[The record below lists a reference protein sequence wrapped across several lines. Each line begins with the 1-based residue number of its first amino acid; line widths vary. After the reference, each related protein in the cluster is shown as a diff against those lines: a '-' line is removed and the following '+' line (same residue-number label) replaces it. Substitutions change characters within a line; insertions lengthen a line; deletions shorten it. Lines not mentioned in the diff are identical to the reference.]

1 MILGVRKSCGGIT
14 LKRSM
19 NYLWVGLIVLAGA
32 FSALYLGNALYP
44 GPINPSALRY
54 FSIEQAH
61 NARAYSFVP
70 RVLFIASFMLQV
82 SVLGWLVFSRQGAA
96 IAQRLEVRN
105 CGHYWKSIL
114 MYFSLVWF
122 FLRLL
127 RLPFTL
133 FGSYYWQQTWG
144 FSTQSWT
151 SWWLDYSKSAV
162 LDLVLSTFGVLLFF
176 LILKHWPKIW
186 WVIGATLFA
195 VWLVLQNF
203 LWPVIVSPMFNHFEP
218 VKDPAV
224 ISMVKDLANKAGIQ
238 VNEVLVMDASR
249 RTTMANAYFM
259 GLGTTKQIVI
269 YDNLLENYPLD
280 EVRAVLAHEMGHWQK
295 GHIILGLSLGVIGN
309 FLGWGLLALYLRKLR
324 PTAGHYR
331 PQVWA
336 GVQLFILLIMMVT
349 NPLQSYIS
357 REMEKQADQV
367 SLELTGDRSAVA
379 RLQINLAT
387 KNLSD
392 VSPPG
397 FIVWFGYTH
406 PPVLSR
412 IEAMGDY

>member
-1 MILGVRKSCGGIT
+1 
-14 LKRSM
+14 M
-19 NYLWVGLIVLAGA
+19 NYWWLGLIILAGA
-32 FSALYLGNALYP
+32 LSAIYLGSAFYP
-44 GPINPSALRY
+44 GQINPAALQY

-61 NARAYSFVP
+61 SARAYSFVP
-70 RVLFIASFMLQV
+70 RVLFITSFILQATA
-82 SVLGWLVFSRQGAA
+82 LGWLVFSRQGAA
-96 IAQRLEVRN
+96 IARWLEERS

-114 MYFSLVWF
+114 VYFSLLWF

-133 FGSYYWQQTWG
+133 FGNYYWQQAWG
-144 FSTQSWT
+144 FSTQSLA
-151 SWWLDYSKSAV
+151 SWWLDYTKSAV
-162 LDLVLSTFGVLLFF
+162 LDLFLSTFGVLLFF

-195 VWLVLQNF
+195 FWLVLQNF

-218 VKDPAV
+218 VKDLAV
-224 ISMVKDLANKAGIQ
+224 INMVKGLADKAGIQ
-238 VNEVLVMDASR
+238 VKEVLIMDASR
-249 RTTMANAYFM
+249 RTTMVNAYFM

-295 GHIILGLSLGVIGN
+295 GHIIQGLALGILGN
-309 FLGWGLLALYLRKLR
+309 FLVWGLLALFLSEFT
-324 PTAGHYR
+324 PASGHYL
-331 PQVWA
+331 PEKWA
-336 GVQLFILLIMMVT
+336 CLQLFLILILMVT
-349 NPLQSYIS
+349 SPLQNYIS

-367 SLELTGDRSAVA
+367 SLALTENPASVV
-379 RLQINLAT
+379 RLQIDLAT

-392 VSPPG
+392 VSPPD

-406 PPVLSR
+406 PPVLNR
-412 IEAMGDY
+412 IKAMGLSK

>member
-1 MILGVRKSCGGIT
+1 
-14 LKRSM
+14 M
-19 NYLWVGLIVLAGA
+19 NYLWLGLIVLAGA
-32 FSALYLGNALYP
+32 FCALYLKSALYP

-54 FSIEQAH
+54 FSTEQAH
-61 NARAYSFVP
+61 SARAYSFVP
-70 RVLFIASFMLQV
+70 RVLFITSFMLQA
-82 SVLGWLVFSRQGAA
+82 SVLSWLVFSRKGAT
-96 IAQRLEVRN
+96 IARRVEVR
-105 CGHYWKSIL
+105 CGHYWRSIL
-114 MYFSLVWF
+114 MYFFLLWL

-133 FGSYYWQQTWG
+133 FGNYYWQQAWG
-144 FSTQSWT
+144 FSTQT
-151 SWWLDYSKSAV
+151 LAAWWLDYTKSAA
-162 LDLVLSTFGVLLFF
+162 LDLFLATFGVLLFF
-176 LILKHWPKIW
+176 AILKHWPKIW

-218 VKDPAV
+218 AKNPAV

-238 VNEVLVMDASR
+238 VDEVLVMDASR

-280 EVRAVLAHEMGHWQK
+280 EVEAVLAHEMGHWQK
-295 GHIILGLSLGVIGN
+295 GHIIQGLSLGVVGA
-309 FLGWGLLALYLRKLR
+309 FLSWGLLALYLSKLR
-324 PTAGHYR
+324 PTAGHHR
-331 PQVWA
+331 LQLWA
-336 GVQLFILLIMMVT
+336 SVQLFLLLIMMVT
-349 NPLQSYIS
+349 NPIQNYIS

-367 SLELTGDRSAVA
+367 SLELTGDSAAVV
-379 RLQINLAT
+379 RLQINLAA

>member
-1 MILGVRKSCGGIT
+1 LDQK
-14 LKRSM
+14 K
-19 NYLWVGLIVLAGA
+19 NYLWLGLIVLAGA
-32 FSALYLGNALYP
+32 FSAIYLGSALYP
-44 GPINPSALRY
+44 GQINPAALWY

-61 NARAYSFVP
+61 SARAYSFVP
-70 RVLFIASFMLQV
+70 RVLFITSFILQATA
-82 SVLGWLVFSRQGAA
+82 LGWLVFSRKGAA
-96 IAQRLEVRN
+96 IARWLEERS

-114 MYFSLVWF
+114 VYFSLLWF

-133 FGSYYWQQTWG
+133 FGYYWQQTWG
-144 FSTQSWT
+144 FSTQSLA
-151 SWWLDYSKSAV
+151 SWWLDYTKSAV
-162 LDLVLSTFGVLLFF
+162 LDLSLSTFGVLLFF

-195 VWLVLQNF
+195 FWLALQNF
-203 LWPVIVSPMFNHFEP
+203 FWPVIVSPMFNHFEP

-224 ISMVKDLANKAGIQ
+224 INMVKGLADKAGIQ
-238 VNEVLVMDASR
+238 VKEVLVMDASR
-249 RTTMANAYFM
+249 RTTMTNAYFI

-295 GHIILGLSLGVIGN
+295 GHIIQGLALGILGN
-309 FLGWGLLALYLRKLR
+309 FLVWGLLALFLRGFT
-324 PTAGHYR
+324 PASGHYLSEK
-331 PQVWA
+331 WA
-336 GVQLFILLIMMVT
+336 CLQLFLILILMVIS
-349 NPLQSYIS
+349 PLQNYIS

-367 SLELTGDRSAVA
+367 SLALTENPAPEV
-379 RLQINLAT
+379 RLQIDLAT

-392 VSPPG
+392 VSPPD

-412 IEAMGDY
+412 IKAMGGY

>member
-1 MILGVRKSCGGIT
+1 
-14 LKRSM
+14 M
-19 NYLWVGLIVLAGA
+19 NRQMNSWWLGLIVLAGA
-32 FSALYLGNALYP
+32 FSVIYLGSALYP
-44 GPINPSALRY
+44 GPINPAALQY
-54 FSIEQAH
+54 FSIEQAQS
-61 NARAYSFVP
+61 ARAYSFVP
-70 RVLFIASFMLQV
+70 RILFISSFMLQAT
-82 SVLGWLVFSRQGAA
+82 VLGWLVFSRQGAV
-96 IAQRLEVRN
+96 IARWLEVKSRGN
-105 CGHYWKSIL
+105 YWKDIWV
-114 MYFSLVWF
+114 YFFLLWS

-144 FSTQSWT
+144 FSTQSLA
-151 SWWLDYSKSAV
+151 SWWLDYSKSAA
-162 LDLVLSTFGVLLFF
+162 LDLCLSTFGVFLFF
-176 LILKHWPKIW
+176 LILKHWPKLW

-224 ISMVKDLANKAGIQ
+224 INMVKDLAYKAGIQ
-238 VNEVLVMDASR
+238 VDEVLVMDASR

-259 GLGTTKQIVI
+259 GLGTTKQIVM

-280 EVRAVLAHEMGHWQK
+280 EVRAVLAHEIGHWQK
-295 GHIILGLSLGVIGN
+295 GHIIQGLSLGVIGD
-309 FLGWGLLALYLRKLR
+309 FLVWGLLALYLRKLR
-324 PTAGHYR
+324 PTSDHYR
-331 PQVWA
+331 PQLWA
-336 GVQLFILLIMMVT
+336 GAQLFLLLMLMVT
-349 NPLQSYIS
+349 NPLQNYIS

-367 SLELTGDRSAVA
+367 SLELTGNPSAVV

-392 VSPPG
+392 VSPPR

-412 IEAMGDY
+412 IKAMGEH

>member
-1 MILGVRKSCGGIT
+1 
-14 LKRSM
+14 M
-19 NYLWVGLIVLAGA
+19 NYWWLGLIILAGA
-32 FSALYLGNALYP
+32 LSAIYLENALYP
-44 GPINPSALRY
+44 GQINPAALRY

-61 NARAYSFVP
+61 SARAYSFVP
-70 RVLFIASFMLQV
+70 RVLFITSFILQATA
-82 SVLGWLVFSRQGAA
+82 LGWLVFSRKGAA
-96 IAQRLEVRN
+96 IARWLEERS

-114 MYFSLVWF
+114 VYFSLLWF

-133 FGSYYWQQTWG
+133 FGDYYWQQAWG
-144 FSTQSWT
+144 FSTQSLA
-151 SWWLDYSKSAV
+151 SWWLDYSKSAA
-162 LDLVLSTFGVLLFF
+162 LDLFLSTFGVLLFF
-176 LILKHWPKIW
+176 LILKQWPKIW

-195 VWLVLQNF
+195 VWLALQNF

-218 VKDPAV
+218 VKDPVV
-224 ISMVKDLANKAGIQ
+224 INMVKDLAFKAGIQ
-238 VNEVLVMDASR
+238 VDEVLVMDASR
-249 RTTMANAYFM
+249 RTTLVNAYFV

-269 YDNLLENYPLD
+269 YDNLLKNYPLD

-295 GHIILGLSLGVIGN
+295 GHIIQGLALGIIGN
-309 FLGWGLLALYLRKLR
+309 FLVWGLLALFLRGFTPASEHYLSEK
-324 PTAGHYR
+324 
-331 PQVWA
+331 WA
-336 GVQLFILLIMMVT
+336 CIQLFIILILMVT
-349 NPLQSYIS
+349 SPLQNYIS

-367 SLELTGDRSAVA
+367 SLALTENPASVA
-379 RLQINLAT
+379 RLQIDLAT

-392 VSPPG
+392 VSPPN

>member
-1 MILGVRKSCGGIT
+1 
-14 LKRSM
+14 M
-19 NYLWVGLIVLAGA
+19 NYLWVCLIILAGA
-32 FSALYLGNALYP
+32 FSALYLGSTLYP

-54 FSIEQAH
+54 FSIEQAN

-70 RVLFIASFMLQV
+70 RVLFIASFMLQA
-82 SVLGWLVFSRQGAA
+82 SVLAWLVFSRRGAT
-96 IAQRLEVRN
+96 IARRLELSS
-105 CGHYWKSIL
+105 CGHYWRSIL
-114 MYFSLVWF
+114 MYFFLLWF

-127 RLPFTL
+127 RFPVTL
-133 FGSYYWQQTWG
+133 FGNYYWQQAWG
-144 FSTQSWT
+144 FSTQT
-151 SWWLDYSKSAV
+151 LATWWLDYTKSAA
-162 LDLVLSTFGVLLFF
+162 LDLFLSTFSVLLFF
-176 LILKHWPKIW
+176 LILKHWSKIW

-238 VNEVLVMDASR
+238 VDEVLVMDASR

-295 GHIILGLSLGVIGN
+295 GHIIQGLSLGVIGT
-309 FLGWGLLALYLRKLR
+309 FLVWGLLALYLSKLR
-324 PTAGHYR
+324 PTTGHHR
-331 PQVWA
+331 PQLWA
-336 GVQLFILLIMMVT
+336 GVQLFLLLIMMVT
-349 NPLQSYIS
+349 NPIQNYIS
-357 REMEKQADQV
+357 REMEKQADQA
-367 SLELTGDRSAVA
+367 SLELTGDSSAVV
-379 RLQINLAT
+379 RLQINLAA

-406 PPVLSR
+406 PPVLKR
-412 IEAMGDY
+412 IEAMRDY